1 MKMKVEIGDFKFV
14 KNISEDNR
22 RDMLNQAADINR
34 NNVEIVYG
42 IDYTIQPSRHYKK
55 LAYICGGMKYWTDA
69 VEPAYADVKT
79 GFAIDV
85 LHKGSDTWSKASIVI
100 FPIEDGVRG
109 EKPVVQFEQ
118 TKGFE
123 NLFHAGNGMVLST
136 WVHETIRC
144 PVVQYIVGEISF
156 SDIVEKYMVYSN
168 IPWDGM
174 VTLFSMITEE
184 QRRELINEHTDE
196 DNRWHVTDVVYQIEL
211 LANAELMN
219 NLHDYDEFKKKFKRK
234 DILSAIRDCNQ
245 KGKHELQIFLNHCVP
260 QETEEDRRKRW
271 EL

>member
-1 MKMKVEIGDFKFV
+1 MKVRTGNFEFVTKIGEDIRNGTLNRMC
-14 KNISEDNR
+14 NISNE
-22 RDMLNQAADINR
+22 
-34 NNVEIVYG
+34 NVELVYG
-42 IDYTIQPSRHYKK
+42 IDYKKHAAHHYNK
-55 LAYICGGMKYWTDA
+55 LSHVHNGMKYWVDA
-69 VEPAYADVKT
+69 IMPEHADVKT
-79 GFAIDV
+79 GFVIQV
-85 LHKGSDTWSKASIVI
+85 HHERNGETWAKSSISI
-100 FPIEDGVRG
+100 FPIEEGDVK
-109 EKPVVQFEQ
+109 EKPIVQFEQ
-118 TKGFE
+118 RSGFE
-123 NLFHAGNGMVLST
+123 NLFHARNGMVLST
-136 WVHETIRC
+136 WVHKTIRC

-184 QRRELINEHTDE
+184 QRRQLINEHTNE

-219 NLHDYDEFKKKFKRK
+219 NLHDYDEFKRKFKRE
-234 DILSAIRDCNQ
+234 DILAAIRNCNQ
-245 KGKHELQIFLNHCVP
+245 KGHHELQIFLNHCVP

>member
-1 MKMKVEIGDFKFV
+1 MKVRTGNFEFV
-14 KNISEDNR
+14 TNINDDIRYDTLNRLCNISNE
-22 RDMLNQAADINR
+22 
-34 NNVEIVYG
+34 NVELVYG
-42 IDYTIQPSRHYKK
+42 IDYEKHAAHHYNK
-55 LAYICGGMKYWTDA
+55 LSHVHNGMKYWVDA
-69 VEPAYADVKT
+69 IMPEHADVKT

-85 LHKGSDTWSKASIVI
+85 LHKGNDTWTKSSISI
-100 FPIEDGVRG
+100 FPIEDGVKR

-123 NLFHAGNGMVLST
+123 NLFHARNGMVLST

-156 SDIVEKYMVYSN
+156 SDIVEKYMLYSN

-174 VTLFSMITEE
+174 TTLFSMITEE
-184 QRRELINEHTDE
+184 QRRQLINEHTDT
-196 DNRWHVTDVVYQIEL
+196 DNKWHVTDVIYQIEL

-219 NLHDYDEFKKKFKRK
+219 NMHDYDEFKKKFKRE
-234 DILSAIRDCNQ
+234 DILSAIRDCNR
-245 KGKHELQIFLNHCVP
+245 KGNHELQIFLNHCVP

>member
-1 MKMKVEIGDFKFV
+1 MKVQTGEFKFV
-14 KNISEDNR
+14 TNIDNDIRNGILKRLSNIFNED
-22 RDMLNQAADINR
+22 
-34 NNVEIVYG
+34 VEIVYG
-42 IDYTIQPSRHYKK
+42 INYEKYAVRHYKK
-55 LAYICGGMKYWTDA
+55 PSYIYNGMTYWVDA
-69 VEPAYADVKT
+69 VEPEYVDVKT
-79 GFAIDV
+79 GFVIQIY
-85 LHKGSDTWSKASIVI
+85 HERSGDTWSKSII
-100 FPIEDGVRG
+100 TICPINEGVVTTEPIAR
-109 EKPVVQFEQ
+109 FEQ
-118 TKGFE
+118 TCGFE
-123 NLFHAGNGMVLST
+123 NLFHTREGLAIST
-136 WVHETIRC
+136 WVHVTIRC

-184 QRRELINEHTDE
+184 ERKQLINEHADE
-196 DNRWHVTDVVYQIEL
+196 DNRWHMTDVVYQIEL

-219 NLHDYDEFKKKFKRK
+219 NLHDYDEFKKKFKRE

-245 KGKHELQIFLNHCVP
+245 TGKHELQIFLNHCVP